1 MAETISYIKAGNQ
14 NHPIDAVTVNGLTLT
29 SEEKSA
35 WSNKQDALTFDSKP
49 TKNSTNPVTSG
60 GVYTAISTFVSSAY
74 LSTNYYNKT
83 EVSQEIANALTGAFV
98 VVSGTELPTPT
109 HDTLGKIYLLSA
121 DDDNP
126 SGQGPED
133 LKLEY
138 ITIWDQI
145 LYGYRWEQIG
155 TTRID
160 LTDYVTTSALSTTL
174 SSYATTSAMT
184 SALSGKQNTITD
196 LASIRSGASK
206 GATAYQK
213 PSTGIPASD
222 IAAGVIP
229 SLAGYATEAYVD
241 QEVSTAVSVKQDKL
255 VSGTNIKTINSE
267 SLLGSGDLVITQEQA
282 DWNQNDNTSDDYVKN
297 RTHYVETLTFEN
309 VSFNLKS
316 GGVFNEEQIIYGCS
330 GTLGGNSVTISS
342 WHQTQDYYYNNLPVE
357 FEYSIIVKKSGTSMI
372 VNGVEVPNVFDSQ
385 GAVINSSVNVGD
397 IPVEV
402 AVHKLDG
409 KYLDLKTINGQSV
422 KGSGNLVTKSVYVG
436 TCSTAAATADKI
448 VTVQEFPLNN
458 SGAPVMGTT
467 IVVKFTNTNS
477 AANAKLVVNGTSAAS
492 IWFNAAA
499 YTSAGNVAGAAG
511 RYSTYT
517 WDGTYW
523 VWVSHGTDNNDN
535 TLAYQVRYNSASMT
549 ATDAFVRYRL
559 LFTSVDNNH
568 WVPGT
573 KGTSTNAT
581 SARNVNTTP
590 INPLGQIVFY
600 NATTAIAAAGTP
612 GATTLYTQMNVTL
625 GYTFNTTGTVALTT
639 KVPVYVKCAPQAT
652 GGAVID
658 PDTPCVQTLPST
670 EDGKLYIYLGIASSA
685 TAVEI
690 TPYHPVFYY
699 KDGQIRLWTNAAES
713 GGSLIID
720 AVIEEGETEITIPS
734 GTFDAIDSLDS
745 GKVACIRL
753 TDENDDLGG
762 PQMYY
767 FVGSIPGFLYSF
779 SSPASGS
786 ETDILTVDYSNNCK
800 KISQDTRDLVDIT
813 WAELVNKRNES
824 KLNPGTW
831 YRITDYATTTTQT
844 DTQSAGNS
852 FDVIVLA
859 TSSNTLNENARAI
872 WNTDVQDYFKQ
883 AGAKLDAWELK
894 YCLDN
899 DAARFSWAKEMTI
912 SMGNTTYTRD
922 RTQDTSHN
930 LTDYY
935 AWSGNAS
942 ALLYTTS
949 EVPEAGDHTYDDT
962 FAEDA
967 DITAVSADGKGVIY
981 YMKDEWGNECPY
993 DFKNIQFKRSA
1004 QWFSQHSTWAT
1015 NILGST
1021 PSNDMYFY
1029 TFSWYNANMEIED
1042 ASVIGYKLEGDEE
1055 GAYCG
1060 VYDNKIGALNAYN
1073 NGEYG
1078 QQTKFSLNSIVF
1090 ISSANYDSFYGCY
1103 SNTFGDNCQ
1112 NNTFGNS
1119 CQNNTFGNSC
1129 SSNTFGN
1136 SYYSN
1141 TFGNGCGS
1149 NTFGNSCQYNTFGNS
1164 YYNNTLGDSCQN
1176 NAFGNS
1182 CGSNIFGYDCQN
1194 NTFGNSCD
1202 SNTFGNYCKNNTFG
1216 NNCQNNTFGIYCQY
1230 NTFGNDCDKIK
1241 FGKSSTIRNYYQNI
1255 IVDNGNKYIYLY
1267 CSQTTTS
1274 SNVYRNVHIYS
1285 GVNNTTTWKTITDS
1299 NVKQTFLTEY
1309 KPANSL
1315 VISV

>member
-35 WSNKQDALTFDSKP
+35 WNNKQDALTFDSKP
-49 TKNSTNPVTSG
+49 TKNSTNPVTSA
-60 GVYTAISTFVSSAY
+60 GVYTAISAFVSSAY

-121 DDDNP
+121 DNDNP

-160 LTDYVTTSALSTTL
+160 LTDYVTTSALSTKLSSYVTTSALSTKL

-229 SLAGYATEAYVD
+229 SLAGYATESYVD
-241 QEVSTAVSVKQDKL
+241 QEVSVAVSVKQDKL

-282 DWNQNDNTSDDYVKN
+282 DWNQNDNTAVDYVKN
-297 RTHYVETLTFEN
+297 RTHYVETSTFEN
-309 VSFNLKS
+309 VSFDMRV
-316 GGVFNEEQIIYGCS
+316 GAVWFQEDIITTCS
-330 GTLGGNSVTISS
+330 GTLDGNSVTIFS
-342 WHQTQDYYYNNLPVE
+342 WRSHDDYYYNSTPQE
-357 FEYSIIVKKSGTSMI
+357 FEYPIIIKKSGTSMI
-372 VNGVEVPNVFDSQ
+372 VNGVEVPDVFDSQ
-385 GAVINSSVNVGD
+385 NTVIKSSVNVGD

-402 AVHKLDG
+402 GVHKLDG
-409 KYLDLKTINGQSV
+409 KYLDLKTINGESL
-422 KGSGNLVTKSVYVG
+422 KGSGDLVTKSVYVG
-436 TCSTAAATADKI
+436 TCPTAAGTANKV
-448 VTVQEFPLNN
+448 VTVEEFPLVN
-458 SGAPVMGTT
+458 GAPVVGTT
-467 IVVKFTNTNS
+467 IVVKFTYTNT

-492 IWFNAAA
+492 IWFNTAA
-499 YTSAGNVAGAAG
+499 YTATGNVAGAAG

-549 ATDAFVRYRL
+549 ASDAFVRYRL

-573 KGTSTNAT
+573 TGTSTNAT

-600 NATTAIAAAGTP
+600 NSTAAVTAAGTP

-625 GYTFNTTGTVALTT
+625 GYTFNKTGTVALTT

-713 GGSLIID
+713 GGALIID
-720 AVIEEGETEITIPS
+720 AVIAAGETGITVPS
-734 GTFDAIDSLDS
+734 GTFAAIGDALDA
-745 GKVACIRL
+745 GKMVYVRL
-753 TDENDDLGG
+753 TDENQEDLEG
-762 PQMYY
+762 PAFYHLAS
-767 FVGSIPGFLYSF
+767 SITDFAYIFYSDGTNGT
-779 SSPASGS
+779 SVLGI
-786 ETDILTVDYSNNCK
+786 TYSDTCQ
-800 KISQDTRDLVDIT
+800 QDFYVTGNMIDIT
-813 WAELVNKRNES
+813 WAKLVNKRGKSE
-824 KLNPGTW
+824 LTPGTW

-852 FDVIVLA
+852 FDVVVLA
-859 TSSNTLNENARAI
+859 TSANTLNENARAI

-899 DAARFSWAKEMTI
+899 DKSRFSWAKEMTI
-912 SMGNTTYTRD
+912 SLGNTTYTRD
-922 RTQDTSHN
+922 RTRDTSHN
-930 LTDYY
+930 LTKYY
-935 AWSGNAS
+935 AWSGNSS
-942 ALLYTTS
+942 ALRYTTN

-967 DITAVSADGKGVIY
+967 DITAVSADGRGVIY

-993 DFKNIQFKRSA
+993 DFKNIQFKRSS
-1004 QWFSQHSTWAT
+1004 QWFSQHSAWAT

-1042 ASVIGYKLEGDEE
+1042 ASVIGYKLKGDEE
-1055 GAYCG
+1055 GAHYG
-1060 VYDNKIGALNAYN
+1060 VYDNKIGALNAYY
-1073 NGEYG
+1073 NGGYG
-1078 QQTKFSLNSIVF
+1078 QQLMFSLNSIVF
-1090 ISSANYDSFYGCY
+1090 ISSDAYDGGIFYGCQ
-1103 SNTFGDNCQ
+1103 SNTFGDDCHSNTFGNGCHNNTFGNGCLNNTFGNDCHSNTFGNNCSS
-1112 NNTFGNS
+1112 NTFGNDCSYNTFGNS
-1119 CQNNTFGNSC
+1119 CQSNTFGNSC
-1129 SSNTFGN
+1129 SYNTFG
-1136 SYYSN
+1136 S
-1141 TFGNGCGS
+1141 GCNY
-1149 NTFGNSCQYNTFGNS
+1149 NTFGNSCS
-1164 YYNNTLGDSCQN
+1164 
-1176 NAFGNS
+1176 A
-1182 CGSNIFGYDCQN
+1182 
-1194 NTFGNSCD
+1194 
-1202 SNTFGNYCKNNTFG
+1202 
-1216 NNCQNNTFGIYCQY
+1216 
-1230 NTFGNDCDKIK
+1230 NTFGNDCTRIK
-1241 FGKSSTIRNYYQNI
+1241 TGNSSTIRNYYQNI
-1255 IVDNGNKYIYLY
+1255 IVDNGNRYIYLY
-1267 CSQTTTS
+1267 CSQATTS
-1274 SNVYRNVHIYS
+1274 SSKKYINVHIYS
-1285 GVNNTTTWKTITDS
+1285 GVNNTTTWKTITDA
-1299 NVKQTFLTEY
+1299 NVNQTFLTEY

>member
-1 MAETISYIKAGNQ
+1 
-14 NHPIDAVTVNGLTLT
+14 
-29 SEEKSA
+29 
-35 WSNKQDALTFDSKP
+35 
-49 TKNSTNPVTSG
+49 
-60 GVYTAISTFVSSAY
+60 
-74 LSTNYYNKT
+74 
-83 EVSQEIANALTGAFV
+83 
-98 VVSGTELPTPT
+98 
-109 HDTLGKIYLLSA
+109 
-121 DDDNP
+121 
-126 SGQGPED
+126 
-133 LKLEY
+133 
-138 ITIWDQI
+138 
-145 LYGYRWEQIG
+145 
-155 TTRID
+155 
-160 LTDYVTTSALSTTL
+160 
-174 SSYATTSAMT
+174 
-184 SALSGKQNTITD
+184 
-196 LASIRSGASK
+196 
-206 GATAYQK
+206 
-213 PSTGIPASD
+213 
-222 IAAGVIP
+222 
-229 SLAGYATEAYVD
+229 
-241 QEVSTAVSVKQDKL
+241 
-255 VSGTNIKTINSE
+255 
-267 SLLGSGDLVITQEQA
+267 
-282 DWNQNDNTSDDYVKN
+282 
-297 RTHYVETLTFEN
+297 
-309 VSFNLKS
+309 
-316 GGVFNEEQIIYGCS
+316 
-330 GTLGGNSVTISS
+330 
-342 WHQTQDYYYNNLPVE
+342 
-357 FEYSIIVKKSGTSMI
+357 MI

-409 KYLDLKTINGQSV
+409 KYLDLKTINGESV
-422 KGSGNLVTKSVYVG
+422 KGSGDLVTKSVYVG
-436 TCSTAAATADKI
+436 TCPTAAATANKV
-448 VTVQEFPLNN
+448 VTVEEFPLVN
-458 SGAPVMGTT
+458 GAPVVGTT

-499 YTSAGNVAGAAG
+499 YTAAGNVAGAAG

-535 TLAYQVRYNSASMT
+535 TLAYQVRYNNASMT

-767 FVGSIPGFLYSF
+767 LVASIPGYLYSF
-779 SSPASGS
+779 SSPALGS
-786 ETDILTVDYSNNCK
+786 ETDILIVDYSNNCK
-800 KISQDTRDLVDIT
+800 KIVQDTRDLVDIT
-813 WAELVNKRNES
+813 WADLVNKRNES

-899 DAARFSWAKEMTI
+899 DASRFSWAKEMTI
-912 SMGNTTYTRD
+912 SVGSTTYPRD
-922 RTQDTSHN
+922 KSRDTTHN
-930 LTDYY
+930 GTKYY
-935 AWSGNAS
+935 AWCLDFMN
-942 ALLYTTS
+942 LLIYTTS
-949 EVPEAGDHTYDDT
+949 EAPKIGDHTYDDT

-967 DITAVSADGKGVIY
+967 DITAVSNGKGVIY

-1004 QWFSQHSTWAT
+1004 QWFSQHSAWAT
-1015 NILGST
+1015 DTLGFT
-1021 PSNDMYFY
+1021 PDNDMYFY
-1029 TFSWYNANMEIED
+1029 TFSWFNGDMEIED

-1055 GAYCG
+1055 GAHYG
-1060 VYDNKIGALNAYN
+1060 VYDNKISALNAYY
-1073 NGEYG
+1073 NGGYG
-1078 QQTKFSLNSIVF
+1078 QQLMFSLNSIVF
-1090 ISSANYDSFYGCY
+1090 VSSPNYDVFYGCH
-1103 SNTFGDNCQ
+1103 SNTFGAY
-1112 NNTFGNS
+1112 
-1119 CQNNTFGNSC
+1119 C
-1129 SSNTFGN
+1129 S
-1136 SYYSN
+1136 
-1141 TFGNGCGS
+1141 
-1149 NTFGNSCQYNTFGNS
+1149 
-1164 YYNNTLGDSCQN
+1164 
-1176 NAFGNS
+1176 
-1182 CGSNIFGYDCQN
+1182 
-1194 NTFGNSCD
+1194 
-1202 SNTFGNYCKNNTFG
+1202 
-1216 NNCQNNTFGIYCQY
+1216 Y
-1230 NTFGNDCDKIK
+1230 NTFGNDCGSNIFGNDCNYNTFGAGCGSDTFGNSCNYNTFGLTCTYITFGNNCTHNTFGNDCNRIK
-1241 FGKSSTIRNYYQNI
+1241 TGNSSTTKNYYSYI
-1255 IVDNGNKYIYLY
+1255 IVDNGNQYIYLY

-1274 SNVYRNVHIYS
+1274 SNRYRNVHIYS

>member
-35 WSNKQDALTFDSKP
+35 WSNKQDALTFDSEP
-49 TKNSTNPVTSG
+49 TENSTNPVTSA
-60 GVYTAISTFVSSAY
+60 GVYTAISAFVSSAY
-74 LSTNYYNKT
+74 LSANYYNKT

-98 VVSGTELPTPT
+98 VVSGSELPTPT

-121 DDDNP
+121 DNNSP

-138 ITIWDQI
+138 ITIWDTA
-145 LYGYRWEQIG
+145 LYDYRWEQIG

-160 LTDYVTTSALSTTL
+160 LTDYVTTSALSSTLSSYVTTSALSSTL

-241 QEVSTAVSVKQDKL
+241 QEVSVAVSVKQDKL

-282 DWNQNDNTSDDYVKN
+282 DWSQNDNTAVDYVKN
-297 RTHYVETLTFEN
+297 RTHWTEPGTTTITNAKLVWTGVTFEDMDFWIQGTDIHIPSSANGWELTFVNGSMYIDE
-309 VSFNLKS
+309 V
-316 GGVFNEEQIIYGCS
+316 GQDMYAIRVTIDGVQVVNDTINSVTTQPYS
-330 GTLGGNSVTISS
+330 LGGN
-342 WHQTQDYYYNNLPVE
+342 
-357 FEYSIIVKKSGTSMI
+357 IIVASET
-372 VNGVEVPNVFDSQ
+372 
-385 GAVINSSVNVGD
+385 
-397 IPVEV
+397 
-402 AVHKLDG
+402 VHKLDG
-409 KYLDLKTINGQSV
+409 KYLDLKTINGESV
-422 KGSGNLVTKSVYVG
+422 KGSGDLVTKSVYVG
-436 TCSTAAATADKI
+436 TCPTAAGTANKV
-448 VTVQEFPLNN
+448 VTVEEFPLVN
-458 SGAPVMGTT
+458 GAPVVGTT
-467 IVVKFTNTNS
+467 IVVKFTYTNS
-477 AANAKLVVNGTSAAS
+477 ASNAKLVVNGTTAAS
-492 IWFNAAA
+492 IWFNTAA

-549 ATDAFVRYRL
+549 ASDAFVRYRL

-581 SARNVNTTP
+581 SSRNVNTTP

-639 KVPVYVKCAPQAT
+639 KTPVYVKCAPQAT

-685 TAVEI
+685 TAVEL

-699 KDGQIRLWTNAAES
+699 KDGQIRLWTNAAEN

-734 GTFDAIDSLDS
+734 GTFDAIDSLDP

-767 FVGSIPGFLYSF
+767 LIGSIPGYLYSF

-800 KISQDTRDLVDIT
+800 KIAQDTRDLVDIT
-813 WAELVNKRNES
+813 WAKLVNKRNES

-912 SMGNTTYTRD
+912 SLGNTTYTRD

-949 EVPEAGDHTYDDT
+949 EVPEVGDHTYDDS
-962 FAEDA
+962 FDEDT
-967 DITAVSADGKGVIY
+967 DITTVSADGRGVIY

-1042 ASVIGYKLEGDEE
+1042 ASVIGYKLEGDES
-1055 GAYCG
+1055 GAHYG
-1060 VYDNKIGALNAYN
+1060 VYDNKIGALNAYY
-1073 NGEYG
+1073 NGGYG
-1078 QQTKFSLNSIVF
+1078 QQMMFSLNSIVF
-1090 ISSANYDSFYGCY
+1090 VSSANYDCFYGCY

-1112 NNTFGNS
+1112 NNTFGN
-1119 CQNNTFGNSC
+1119 
-1129 SSNTFGN
+1129 
-1136 SYYSN
+1136 
-1141 TFGNGCGS
+1141 
-1149 NTFGNSCQYNTFGNS
+1149 
-1164 YYNNTLGDSCQN
+1164 
-1176 NAFGNS
+1176 
-1182 CGSNIFGYDCQN
+1182 
-1194 NTFGNSCD
+1194 
-1202 SNTFGNYCKNNTFG
+1202 
-1216 NNCQNNTFGIYCQY
+1216 
-1230 NTFGNDCDKIK
+1230 DCDKIK
-1241 FGKSSTIRNYYQNI
+1241 FGNSSKIRDYYQNI

-1267 CSQTTTS
+1267 CSQTTS
-1274 SNVYRNVHIYS
+1274 SSKKYINVHIYS
-1285 GVNNTTTWKTITDS
+1285 GVNNTTTWKTITDA
-1299 NVKQTFLTEY
+1299 NVNQTFLTEY